1 MLEKRLNKEA
11 PELSA
16 RVRDCTYV
24 LTRMLDHYL
33 RRFPSFT
40 DHSLLHSLTVLE
52 SCNQII
58 GREQVKKLGTLECY
72 VLIMSCYLHD
82 IGMGISEGEL
92 EKYSKEIDF
101 GDYFMNHPRDNEAQ
115 AVRDFHNE
123 LSGVFINKF
132 ADFLEIPS
140 PELTQAISR
149 VARGHRKTDLFDD
162 EKYGII
168 KTQGQILRI
177 NYLSAVLRLA
187 DEIDVASDRNPELL
201 FDTSNITD
209 ERSILAFGTH
219 ESISRVDVTAYEI
232 VLIVDYKSS
241 EYVEPVEKLKDK
253 IQATLDYCREV
264 AEKKSDLT
272 IWQKTVRIK
281 KAGAQ
286 TRDMNFSGK

>member
-1 MLEKRLNKEA
+1 MNTDYLLEKRLKEEA
-11 PELSA
+11 PELSG

-52 SCNQII
+52 FCNQII
-58 GREQVKKLGTLECY
+58 GREQVKKLGALECY

-82 IGMGISEGEL
+82 IGMGISEGAL

-101 GDYFMNHPRDNEAQ
+101 EDYFMKHPEEDENQ
-115 AVRDFHNE
+115 VVRNFHNE

-140 PELTQAISR
+140 PELTRAIAQ

-162 EKYGII
+162 QEYGII
-168 KTQGQILRI
+168 ESQGQTVRI
-177 NYLSAVLRLA
+177 NYLSAVMRLA

-219 ESISRVDVTAYEI
+219 ESISRVEVTDDEI
-232 VLIVDYKSS
+232 VLVADYKSP
-241 EYVEPVEKLKDK
+241 EYVELVEKLRDK
-253 IQATLDYCREV
+253 IQETLDYCREV
-264 AEKKSDLT
+264 ADKKSDLT
-272 IWQKTVRIK
+272 IGLKTVRIEEV
-281 KAGAQ
+281 KA
-286 TRDMNFSGK
+286 